1 MCAAFGLVGNLK
13 KEDFMQNTAYIV
25 FEKTLFDSLVSK
37 MDSKTI
43 TILSFLIEKAT
54 KNNNEITFIY
64 KDIET
69 ALKLG
74 HTNVGKNIRLLL
86 NLGAIEKTGNKK
98 YRINIDLIQVL
109 EQREIL
115 S

>member
-1 MCAAFGLVGNLK
+1 
-13 KEDFMQNTAYIV
+13 MQNTEYIV
-25 FEKTLFDSLVSK
+25 FDKSLFDSLINK

-43 TILSFLIEKAT
+43 PILAFLIDLAT
-54 KNNNEITFIY
+54 KNNNELTFIY

-109 EQREIL
+109 EQRKIL